1 MKQER
6 KSKMKLTH
14 RRINRQSSPKRNY
27 THSSASPQGRLSP
40 ADLLRK
46 RDRSTHTPK
55 YTLRFGMTNY
65 YWVSP
70 HYDSVRIALI
80 GKSN

>member
-1 MKQER
+1 MEQER
-6 KSKMKLTH
+6 KSKMKLTQ
-14 RRINRQSSPKRNY
+14 RRINRSSSPKRDY
-27 THSSASPQGRLSP
+27 PQDSACP

-46 RDRSTHTPK
+46 RNRGTYTQK

-65 YWVSP
+65 YWVSS